1 MEYLEQIL
9 KKTGWSS
16 LISSV
21 VFAILGIILINNPDE
36 TVKFVSWIL
45 GIMFI
50 LVGVYKIINYVADKG
65 KYDFYD
71 YNMAFGIIAIL
82 FGIITIAYSNQIGSI
97 FRIII
102 GLWIMYSSIIR
113 MNLAFK
119 LRTIN
124 TNVWLYSLIIAFA
137 MLLCGTYAVFNKGA
151 IIVTVG
157 IIILIYSILDIVES
171 IIFLKNINDI
181 SK

>member
-97 FRIII
+97 FR
-102 GLWIMYSSIIR
+102 
-113 MNLAFK
+113 
-119 LRTIN
+119 TIN